1 MSPRPI
7 PVLAIGADPQRP
19 IMGDPTVVNPARA
32 AAPAPP
38 ADGITGMGSRLL
50 PSAMRQAA
58 PVQQLT
64 PDQRYF
70 RDTVAAG
77 RWQADF
83 DTGANAPLTSMTR
96 HDDGTCDTTA
106 LEADGDSW
114 IDLGGRGG
122 RDVSVGR
129 P

>member
-1 MSPRPI
+1 MM
-7 PVLAIGADPQRP
+7 GAYA
-19 IMGDPTVVNPARA
+19 GDPNTQPAEG
-32 AAPAPP
+32 APSAFGPD
-38 ADGITGMGSRLL
+38 ATTGHGSRLL
-50 PSAMRQAA
+50 SPMSAAA

-83 DTGANAPLTSMTR
+83 DTGANAPLNKMTR
-96 HDDGTCDTTA
+96 HPDGTTDTTA

-114 IDLGGRGG
+114 IDLGGRGA